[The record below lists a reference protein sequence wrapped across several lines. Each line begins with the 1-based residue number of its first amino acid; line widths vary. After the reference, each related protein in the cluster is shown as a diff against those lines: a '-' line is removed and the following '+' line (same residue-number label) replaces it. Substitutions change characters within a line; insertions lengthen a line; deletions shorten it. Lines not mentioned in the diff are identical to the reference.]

1 MPRQKEKLEIDALKT
16 SLNLKNLELESISG
30 EYEEAQ
36 KVMASAERKI
46 ADLELTVS
54 LLERRL
60 ETEREQ
66 VHSFKASAFLLFN
79 FLFNIV
85 AIFRLLFLTNNL

>member
-1 MPRQKEKLEIDALKT
+1 MKT

-36 KVMASAERKI
+36 KIIASSERKI
-46 ADLELTVS
+46 TDLELTGALVIDYHFIKIHSFFKIIDSRSLVS

-66 VHSFKASAFLLFN
+66 VNSFRATGFFV
-79 FLFNIV
+79 I
-85 AIFRLLFLTNNL
+85 

>member
-1 MPRQKEKLEIDALKT
+1 MDMQRHKDKKELESLKT
-16 SLNLKNLELESISG
+16 SLNLKNLELESISD

-36 KVMASAERKI
+36 KIIASAERKI
-46 ADLELTVS
+46 SDLELTVS

-66 VHSFKASAFLLFN
+66 VNSF
-79 FLFNIV
+79 
-85 AIFRLLFLTNNL
+85 

>member
-36 KVMASAERKI
+36 KIIASSERKI
-46 ADLELTVS
+46 ADLES
-54 LLERRL
+54 M
-60 ETEREQ
+60 
-66 VHSFKASAFLLFN
+66 SAFWN
-79 FLFNIV
+79 EDWKRNV
-85 AIFRLLFLTNNL
+85 NR